1 MKPLTIE
8 ELKALPVGE
17 WIWGIDLRCEE
28 FYYMLKVNKLNDE
41 EYEESFFIAPDGDE
55 YDFSDYG
62 TRWIAYKNKE
72 HAEGKYDKETAKE
85 ILHDLY
91 HILWTDYVDEEIGY
105 QDECI
110 DTACLY
116 EDLKDIAKKYD
127 VEVDE

>member
-1 MKPLTIE
+1 MKE
-8 ELKALPVGE
+8 EIMQALIAGE
-17 WIWGIDLRCEE
+17 EVDSSDVLGYI
-28 FYYMLKVNKLNDE
+28 NKL
-41 EYEESFFIAPDGDE
+41 
-55 YDFSDYG
+55 
-62 TRWIAYKNKE
+62 KE
-72 HAEGKYDKETAKE
+72 QVRKETAKE